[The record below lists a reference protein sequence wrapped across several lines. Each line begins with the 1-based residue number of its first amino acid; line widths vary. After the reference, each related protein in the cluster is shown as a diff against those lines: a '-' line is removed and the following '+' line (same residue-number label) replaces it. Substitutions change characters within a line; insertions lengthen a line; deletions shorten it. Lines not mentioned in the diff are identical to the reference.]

1 MRVRSEPVAS
11 SHVQATHT
19 QLWLCS
25 IGLAMTPRLGGQI
38 ECAKTLGHATWS
50 KLLDQM
56 LPITNT
62 A

>member
-1 MRVRSEPVAS
+1 MRVRSKPVAS
-11 SHVQATHT
+11 RHVQAT

-25 IGLAMTPRLGGQI
+25 IGLAKTPRLGGQI

-50 KLLDQM
+50 KLLGPDV
-56 LPITNT
+56 TNT